1 VPPVASE
8 LLARRPNSLI
18 NLAQRTEPAVAM
30 MEVTRRE
37 CYRSAVRWEKK
48 SNDFTHVGRK
58 GREIQE
64 MRGSFVGGRLGVLFR
79 KLQRK
84 SIGDRSSFEGQRVI
98 YVFFYVEGLHVI
110 SEVDHNIDQSTCTF
124 LAGHI
129 DDYLSGYLESPAKVV
144 KKCSRTRATIR

>member
-48 SNDFTHVGRK
+48 SNDSTHVGRK

-64 MRGSFVGGRLGVLFR
+64 MRGSFVGGRLGVHGAKCTLRRFG
-79 KLQRK
+79 
-84 SIGDRSSFEGQRVI
+84 SARV
-98 YVFFYVEGLHVI
+98 VV
-110 SEVDHNIDQSTCTF
+110 
-124 LAGHI
+124 
-129 DDYLSGYLESPAKVV
+129 LSVG
-144 KKCSRTRATIR
+144 RTGRGGVWGWFGRRRGWLLGCQDVSYAPW